1 MQVSKFI
8 CSTEKKNCVKTLNFL
23 YDNYKNI
30 EIQYSVNYLMI
41 RLIVS
46 NDEEFYYDELSLN
59 FLEFVFNDLKL
70 SNVGWKSKLVIL
82 KLQRSYSKFETTF
95 VFKKC

>member
-1 MQVSKFI
+1 
-8 CSTEKKNCVKTLNFL
+8 
-23 YDNYKNI
+23 
-30 EIQYSVNYLMI
+30 MI